1 MFINEKKASIELTT
15 AEMKEARKFG
25 TKEYR
30 DLQEARRDYPNF
42 AVVEKK
48 SKNKSDFANLNLKT
62 IKDYVAKHGD
72 DEQKEALS
80 FMTKKRVDAESGEY
94 SEPVSFFEIKNW
106 FLNEF
111 PELKKQRAE
120 YRQKVQ
126 SILDAAANKAAA

>member
-1 MFINEKKASIELTT
+1 MFINEKRVSIELTT

-94 SEPVSFFEIKNW
+94 SEPVSFFEIRNW

>member
-1 MFINEKKASIELTT
+1 MFINEKRVSIELTT

-62 IKDYVAKHGD
+62 IKDYVAKHGN
-72 DEQKEALS
+72 DEQKESLD

>member
-1 MFINEKKASIELTT
+1 MTIIEKKMSIELTN

-42 AVVEKK
+42 AVVVKK
-48 SKNKSDFANLNLKT
+48 GKNNSDFANLSMKT

-72 DEQKEALS
+72 DEQKAALETL
-80 FMTKKRVDAESGEY
+80 TKRNMDIDSDEY
-94 SEPVSFFEIKNW
+94 AEPVSFFTIKTW

-111 PELKKQRAE
+111 PEVKEKRAA